1 MGDHAVGAEQLGAG
15 EAVGHGRRVDGLAGG
30 AYRRG
35 DLEVATTR
43 RRQFLP
49 AEVDRAQRF
58 LLFNTLILA
67 PSIT

>member
-1 MGDHAVGAEQLGAG
+1 MTINHELVDDHAVGAEQLGAG

-58 LLFNTLILA
+58 LLLRH
-67 PSIT
+67 